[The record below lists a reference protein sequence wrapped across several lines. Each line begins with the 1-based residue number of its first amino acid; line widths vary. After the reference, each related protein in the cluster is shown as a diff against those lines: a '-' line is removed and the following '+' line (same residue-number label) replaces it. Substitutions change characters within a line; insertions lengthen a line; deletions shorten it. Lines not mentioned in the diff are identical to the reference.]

1 MAHITIDTGSP
12 TLRMTTSIH
21 VISPV
26 DSGVPSESTLYL
38 LHGAGDNASTWHRL
52 TTVELYAAK
61 YGCTVIMP
69 QVNRSYY
76 TDMEYGLD
84 YFHYVTQELPAF
96 CSRLFKLNDDP
107 QRTYI
112 AGLSMGGYGALK
124 AALTYP
130 DRYAKAVSLSGV
142 TDIQQRLRDPKM
154 EPGMVREM
162 QAVFGTELLVKPEQD
177 LYALAA
183 KRIEEG
189 AKLPALL
196 CCCGTGDPFIGMN
209 REFANHMR
217 STPFDFEYVEGTG
230 THDWFFWEEHL
241 KTTFEFLFD
250 DKN

>member
-1 MAHITIDTGSP
+1 
-12 TLRMTTSIH
+12 MTTSIH

-52 TTVELYAAK
+52 TTVEQYAAK

-96 CSRLFKLNDDP
+96 CSRLFKLNDDS
-107 QRTYI
+107 QHTYI

-130 DRYAKAVSLSGV
+130 DRYTKAVSLSGV

-154 EPGMVREM
+154 EPGMAREM
-162 QAVFGTELLVKPEQD
+162 KAVFGTELLIKPEQD
-177 LYALAA
+177 LYELASR
-183 KRIEEG
+183 RIIEG
-189 AKLPALL
+189 GRLPALL
-196 CCCGTGDPFIGMN
+196 CCCGTEDPFIGMN
-209 REFANHMR
+209 REFADHMR
-217 STPFDFEYVEGTG
+217 STPFNFEYVEGPG

-250 DKN
+250 DQN

>member
-21 VISPV
+21 VISPI
-26 DSGVPSESTLYL
+26 DSGVPSDSTLYL

-52 TTVELYAAK
+52 TTVEQYAAK

-96 CSRLFKLNDDP
+96 CSCLFKLNDDP
-107 QRTYI
+107 QNTYI

-130 DRYAKAVSLSGV
+130 ERYAKAVSLSGV
-142 TDIQQRLRDPKM
+142 TDMQQRLRDPKM
-154 EPGMVREM
+154 EPGMAREM
-162 QAVFGTELLVKPEQD
+162 QAVFGTELLVSPEQD

-183 KRIEEG
+183 QRIEDG
-189 AKLPALL
+189 VKLPALL
-196 CCCGTGDPFIGMN
+196 CCCGTEDPFIGMN
-209 REFANHMR
+209 REFADHMQ
-217 STPFDFEYVEGTG
+217 STPFDFKYVEGPG
-230 THDWFFWEEHL
+230 THDWLFWEKHL

-250 DKN
+250 EKK